1 MFFTAQT
8 GAVKSRCCIE
18 AVANAENWSKGGANY
33 TEINTCIRT
42 EQFSRM
48 FEAQDSRKKLY
59 YNVLGLCVRWGF
71 PALKPNSSGKL

>member
-59 YNVLGLCVRWGF
+59 YNGWVYEPLR
-71 PALKPNSSGKL
+71 LK